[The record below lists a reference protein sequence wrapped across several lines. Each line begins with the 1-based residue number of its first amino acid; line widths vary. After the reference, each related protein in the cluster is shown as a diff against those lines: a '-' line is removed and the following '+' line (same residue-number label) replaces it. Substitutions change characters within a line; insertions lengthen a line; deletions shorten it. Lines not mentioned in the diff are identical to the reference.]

1 MITQGARNLLLH
13 SMRMWPHII
22 NEMFWTFV
30 IKAVAKQHNSL
41 QVVTLGQTSES
52 ILYGFKV

>member
-1 MITQGARNLLLH
+1 
-13 SMRMWPHII
+13 MRMWPQII
-22 NEMFWTFV
+22 NDMFWTFV
-30 IKAVAKQHNSL
+30 IKAVAEQHNSL